1 MNKSLLILKRE
12 YVTRVRKK
20 SFVILTLLV
29 PFLFAAFTILP
40 AWLAMQDDTEDRT
53 IAVYDGTG
61 IFLGRLESSEY
72 TKFHFIPENEYNTL
86 KNDIK
91 SSDFYAVLYIP
102 SNILSSGRAQL
113 YSDKQ
118 ITIDVKNMVDNN
130 LESVIEG
137 DKKQKVIDQSG
148 IPDLEEKLAAT
159 QTKINLETI
168 KIGEKGESIK
178 SSTELAMG
186 VGYAAGFIIYM
197 FVFIYGTMVMR
208 GVMEEKTSRIVE
220 VIISSVKP
228 TQLMFGKIVGI
239 GLVGLTQLLFW
250 IIFGDSNING
260 STIIY
265 RRRSGTGDGAIS
277 KSNEQHWRSIRNCSS
292 SSREHGS

>member
-1 MNKSLLILKRE
+1 
-12 YVTRVRKK
+12 
-20 SFVILTLLV
+20 
-29 PFLFAAFTILP
+29 
-40 AWLAMQDDTEDRT
+40 
-53 IAVYDGTG
+53 
-61 IFLGRLESSEY
+61 
-72 TKFHFIPENEYNTL
+72 
-86 KNDIK
+86 
-91 SSDFYAVLYIP
+91 
-102 SNILSSGRAQL
+102 
-113 YSDKQ
+113 
-118 ITIDVKNMVDNN
+118 MVDNS

-137 DKKQKVIDQSG
+137 DKKQQVIDQSG

-239 GLVGLTQLLFW
+239 GLVGLTSWCFGLF
-250 IIFGDSNING
+250 
-260 STIIY
+260 
-265 RRRSGTGDGAIS
+265 
-277 KSNEQHWRSIRNCSS
+277 
-292 SSREHGS
+292 